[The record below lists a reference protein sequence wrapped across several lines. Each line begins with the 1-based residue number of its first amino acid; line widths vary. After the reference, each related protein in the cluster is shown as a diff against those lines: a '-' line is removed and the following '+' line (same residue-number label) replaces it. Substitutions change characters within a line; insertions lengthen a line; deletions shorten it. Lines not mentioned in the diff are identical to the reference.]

1 MSREGLSLILIF
13 GPTRMERTKDET
25 NWHQQQQQQ
34 QQQRQE
40 EQQNGLGHRTR
51 RHAVC

>member
-1 MSREGLSLILIF
+1 
-13 GPTRMERTKDET
+13 MERTKDET